1 MMCIYFNLKVADF
14 KTSVSLRYG
23 SSKIGF
29 LGVAGLQYKAEFM
42 GGPGWLTSIEILDT
56 SVKSFY
62 KM

>member
-1 MMCIYFNLKVADF
+1 MCIYFNLKVADF

-42 GGPGWLTSIEILDT
+42 GGPG
-56 SVKSFY
+56 
-62 KM
+62 